1 MREVTSRQVADL
13 ISLLFH
19 LAPSTMCF
27 VGTCGSHKY
36 QERGRWK
43 LFFQAHGCLGLLAS
57 RFLTQ
62 SRRGRMCAGCC
73 LGARASCPSGERK
86 EAADTIQS
94 CGHWDR
100 LSQRLVE
107 DGQAV
112 STALLMKGPAC
123 NIEKEAWPSHV
134 SGQATEL
141 KTSQT
146 SPSSDHFLRRPN
158 QRELRCRDCLVL
170 PRSTQRG
177 ALFVVLPSQSPTD
190 GSLARSC
197 LGSCT
202 HRTLAGTV

>member
-13 ISLLFH
+13 ISLLFR

-27 VGTCGSHKY
+27 VDTCGSHKY
-36 QERGRWK
+36 QERGRGE
-43 LFFQAHGCLGLLAS
+43 LFFQAHGWLGLLAS

-62 SRRGRMCAGCC
+62 SRRGRMCTGCC
-73 LGARASCPSGERK
+73 LGARASCPSGKKRSGRYNPVLRPLGPVVS
-86 EAADTIQS
+86 AA
-94 CGHWDR
+94 GRRWAGGAYGPPH
-100 LSQRLVE
+100 E
-107 DGQAV
+107 
-112 STALLMKGPAC
+112 GPAC

-158 QRELRCRDCLVL
+158 QRELRCRDRLVL

-202 HRTLAGTV
+202 HRTLPSPT